1 MFRHIGTVL
10 LLSAIALSILAPG
23 MKVDASLIIEW
34 AIPTGDSQ
42 PREIYLDGNLTYFT
56 EYSGN
61 KIGCLDVSSGL
72 FKEWTIPTVSS
83 GPHGIYVSGGL
94 VYFTEYL
101 GNKIGCLNPSTGVFN
116 EWTVP
121 TANSQPREICVS
133 GGLVYFTEYNGN
145 KIGRLNPFSGE
156 FTEWGTRLKPW
167 SITSSGGI
175 IFFTAHEGSVGRLDP
190 ATNIITYWG
199 EAYYP
204 TEVCVSGNLVY
215 YVGTWYPGS
224 FSPPPQ
230 SAYRI
235 NALDPA
241 TNLRTLWELP
251 SYALIFDISVSSGM
265 IYYVDNGRN
274 MIGRLDQATSIFNE
288 WTVPTG
294 DSHPYSI
301 WVSGSKIY
309 FSENT
314 GNKIGCLTISPR
326 TSVTVI
332 GYTFHPTESKYTTS
346 TTASSPLLSTNTTT
360 ALINTT
366 TSGTVT
372 RTASTYSLWDTLV
385 IAIIPTATNTTTR
398 TITTTTTS
406 ISPTTTSTTSTTST
420 TTTLSTATVTS
431 VSVTWQDHV
440 RVDTITTIITVAGF
454 ERVTSTIVQLVTV
467 TVTAGST
474 VTSLSATTALA
485 TSQTTT
491 STTST
496 TTTTET
502 TTVTTTETYRP
513 AIFSRCIIA
522 TAAYG
527 SELAPEVQFLRV
539 FRDQYVQ
546 STFAGDS
553 FMKAFNGFY
562 YSFSPIV
569 ASAVAESATLSQIV
583 RILLYPLVTTLHA
596 SSAIFHSLSFM
607 PELAVVISGIF
618 ASVLV
623 GAAYLIPLIL
633 LVETCKRHTK
643 KMNQR

>member
-1 MFRHIGTVL
+1 M
-10 LLSAIALSILAPG
+10 SQAAWSI
-23 MKVDASLIIEW
+23 S
-34 AIPTGDSQ
+34 
-42 PREIYLDGNLTYFT
+42 
-56 EYSGN
+56 
-61 KIGCLDVSSGL
+61 
-72 FKEWTIPTVSS
+72 
-83 GPHGIYVSGGL
+83 
-94 VYFTEYL
+94 EYL

-121 TANSQPREICVS
+121 TANSQPRGICVS
-133 GGLVYFTEYNGN
+133 GGLVYFAEYNGN

-156 FTEWGTRLKPW
+156 FTEWGTSSKPW

-175 IFFTAHEGSVGRLDP
+175 IFFTAHQGSDVGRLDP
-190 ATNIITYWG
+190 GTNIITYWG

-204 TEVCVSGNLVY
+204 TEICASGNLVY
-215 YVGTWYPGS
+215 YVGTFYHGAD
-224 FSPPPQ
+224 FDPPPQ
-230 SAYRI
+230 IAYRI

-241 TNLRTLWELP
+241 TNLRTLWEVP
-251 SYALIFDISVSSGM
+251 SSDALMFDISVSSGM
-265 IYYVDNGRN
+265 VYYADNRRN
-274 MIGRLDQATSIFNE
+274 MIGRLDLATSIFNE

-314 GNKIGCLTISPR
+314 GNKIGCLTISPH

-332 GYTFHPTESKYTTS
+332 GYTFHPTESKYSTG

-431 VSVTWQDHV
+431 VSVTVQENV
-440 RVDTITTIITVAGF
+440 RVDTRTTIITVMGI
-454 ERVTSTIVQLVTV
+454 ERITTTIVQYATV

-513 AIFSRCIIA
+513 AIFSRCVIA

-546 STFAGDS
+546 STFAGVA